1 MSKNE
6 IDQIV
11 FGYLSI
17 AACVHAVPVRVK
29 VVLVALAA
37 AVCKPRASL
46 GHWVVEVTSSCS
58 LARPD
63 LTVPRADVAWPEKLK
78 VLGKLPEVREKYYLR
93 VK

>member
-46 GHWVVEVTSSCS
+46 GHWVVEVHSTCS

-63 LTVPRADVAWPEKLK
+63 LTVPRADVAWI
-78 VLGKLPEVREKYYLR
+78 YI
-93 VK
+93 